1 MTLRFLGGDTGNGG
15 SPRLYQDGDDYLVQ
29 GYAVTEPELLA
40 ELNVPDGEAVVR
52 VPPSLWKY
60 LASGT
65 ADEPVHGPALG
76 ADLMV
81 LT

>member
-1 MTLRFLGGDTGNGG
+1 MSIRFLGGDTGNGG

-29 GYAVTEPELLA
+29 GYAVTEPRLLA

-60 LASGT
+60 LASVT
-65 ADEPVHGPALG
+65 ADKPAHGLAPG
-76 ADLMV
+76 AD
-81 LT
+81 

>member
-1 MTLRFLGGDTGNGG
+1 MSLRFLGGDTGGGG

-29 GYAVTEPELLA
+29 GYAVTEPQLLA
-40 ELNVPDGEAVVR
+40 QLSIPDGEAVVR

-65 ADEPVHGPALG
+65 ADAPAHGPAPG
-76 ADLMV
+76 AD
-81 LT
+81 

>member
-1 MTLRFLGGDTGNGG
+1 MSIRFLGGDTGGGG

-52 VPPSLWKY
+52 VPKSLWRY
-60 LASGT
+60 LANST
-65 ADEPVHGPALG
+65 ADEPARGPVPG
-76 ADLMV
+76 AD
-81 LT
+81 

>member
-1 MTLRFLGGDTGNGG
+1 MSIRFLGGDTGNGG
-15 SPRLYQDGDDYLVQ
+15 SSRLYQDGDDYLVQ

-65 ADEPVHGPALG
+65 ADEPAHGTAPE
-76 ADLMV
+76 AD
-81 LT
+81 

>member
-1 MTLRFLGGDTGNGG
+1 MSIRFLGGDTGGGG

-52 VPPSLWKY
+52 VPKSLWRY
-60 LASGT
+60 LSNST
-65 ADEPVHGPALG
+65 PDEPARGPAPG
-76 ADLMV
+76 AD
-81 LT
+81 

>member
-1 MTLRFLGGDTGNGG
+1 MSIRFLGGDTGGGG

-52 VPPSLWKY
+52 VPKSLWQY
-60 LASGT
+60 LATGT
-65 ADEPVHGPALG
+65 ADERAHGPAPG
-76 ADLMV
+76 VD
-81 LT
+81 